1 MIINSE
7 KPKFYTRLIQQIE
20 PLQTALLKHQ
30 VYSQVRDLPSLRV
43 FMESHVFAVWD
54 FMALVKALQRH
65 LTCIDSPWLP
75 PTDIQSARLINDIVL
90 AEETDEVAPG
100 FYTSHFDLYIAAMRE
115 VGANTK
121 PIQDFIQCLRQGIL
135 PEQALAHLPI
145 SNCTRSFVKNTLD
158 SADGT
163 VSEVG
168 AAFLLGRENII
179 PAMFQRI
186 LSQLEQNYSIPCES
200 FHLYLNRHIHLD
212 EETHAPMGQQLLKNV
227 CGDDP
232 LKWQQALESARRALV
247 ARLRLWDDV
256 TQSILV
262 QGVAAQMHQS

>member
-1 MIINSE
+1 MMINSE
-7 KPKFYTRLIQQIE
+7 NPNFYTRLIQQID
-20 PLQTALLKHQ
+20 PLHTALLQHQ
-30 VYSQVRDLPSLRV
+30 VYSQVRDLSSLRV

-54 FMALVKALQRH
+54 FMTLVKSLQRH
-65 LTCIDSPWLP
+65 LTCVDLPWLP
-75 PTDIQSARLINDIVL
+75 PTDMHSARLINDIVL
-90 AEETDEVAPG
+90 AEETDEVEPG
-100 FYTSHFDLYIAAMRE
+100 LYTSHFELYMAAMRE

-121 PIQDFIQCLRQGIL
+121 PIQDFIKCLRQGIL

-163 VSEVG
+163 VPEVG

-186 LSQLEQNYSIPCES
+186 LSQLEQTYSISCES

-212 EETHAPMGQQLLKNV
+212 EETHAPMGQQLLQNV

-232 LKWQQALESARRALV
+232 LKWQQALESARRALIS
-247 ARLRLWDDV
+247 RLHLWDDV
-256 TQSILV
+256 TQSIFM
-262 QGVAAQMHQS
+262 QEAASQMYQS